1 MSKSTPQSGGVNIP
15 GRIGVVGGDI
25 VGGDKIVGEK
35 IVGVSSAAAIDDAFR
50 PVLDAIKAAPSQVRP
65 EAETKLKAIKQ
76 EAVKQEAAKQEAA
89 KQEDRDDGVMAKLL
103 NELIGLIPAAASAVG
118 SAFATPFLGALVG
131 PATKLVLDKLKGK

>member
-1 MSKSTPQSGGVNIP
+1 MSKSTPQSGGVNIT

-35 IVGVSSAAAIDDAFR
+35 IVGVSAAIDDAFR

-76 EAVKQEAAKQEAA
+76 EAAKQEAAKQEAA

-131 PATKLVLDKLKGK
+131 PATKFVLDKLGGK

>member
-1 MSKSTPQSGGVNIP
+1 MSKSTPQSGGVNIR

-35 IVGVSSAAAIDDAFR
+35 IVSVSSATAIDDAFR
-50 PVLDAIKAAPSQVRP
+50 LVLDAIKAAPPQVRP

-76 EAVKQEAAKQEAA
+76 EAAKQEAA
-89 KQEDRDDGVMAKLL
+89 KREDRDDGVMAKLL

-131 PATKLVLDKLKGK
+131 PATKLVLDKLGGK